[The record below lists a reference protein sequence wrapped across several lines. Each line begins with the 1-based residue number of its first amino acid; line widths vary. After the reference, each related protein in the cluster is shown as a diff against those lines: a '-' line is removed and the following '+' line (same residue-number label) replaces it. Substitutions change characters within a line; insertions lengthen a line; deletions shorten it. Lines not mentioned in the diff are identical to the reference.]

1 MLSFKGGVSIIPHD
15 DKVAK
20 GGEDAL
26 TASKTLIA
34 VADGVGGWARRG
46 VDPGLF
52 SKQLTKDIQALY
64 DEHGSKM
71 TLKEILVDA
80 VKMNTNQGSST
91 AVLASLEEPNI
102 MKTTNLGD
110 SGYVIYSA
118 ARSEADQNET
128 VLTKVFRSEEQQYR
142 FNFPYQCGTGCE
154 LPYKAFDNQHEVR
167 AGRDFVIMGT
177 DGLFDNLF
185 DRDIEQCLYPSVQP
199 VKDTQDQ
206 FDLVNPEKVANCMA
220 SKAYQLSKDR
230 TYMSPFAMGAY

>member
-15 DKVAK
+15 EKVAK

-64 DEHGSKM
+64 DKHGSKM

-128 VLTKVFRSEEQQYR
+128 VLTKVFRSEE
-142 FNFPYQCGTGCE
+142 
-154 LPYKAFDNQHEVR
+154 
-167 AGRDFVIMGT
+167 
-177 DGLFDNLF
+177 
-185 DRDIEQCLYPSVQP
+185 
-199 VKDTQDQ
+199 
-206 FDLVNPEKVANCMA
+206 
-220 SKAYQLSKDR
+220 
-230 TYMSPFAMGAY
+230 